1 LAHIY
6 VKKRR
11 EFGKH
16 PKFSEVHAEIL
27 ESITSTDAFQANY
40 IMRNPSIACFDT
52 APHMSEHEANTER
65 LVTKSSSM
73 RHVEG
78 GWPKDVDATEQ
89 SDVSR
94 FRKKA
99 EKDEEYKGA
108 VKALGPIIA
117 RCMRQI
123 NTIDIYEEYFNG
135 DHVDHSSE
143 PPSAKGL
150 AVFRDPNDPKRTA
163 TSINWHPDP
172 AAPVKLA
179 VSYSSLQFQDTRGR
193 IPQQSFIWDILNP
206 NTPESEL
213 LPPSPLCCLRFNPK
227 NTDTLIGGSYNGL
240 ITFYDLRRSGSS
252 NPTGTTTAG
261 ASGAAAGNT
270 NAGFNNSITTT
281 ANGSAAA
288 GGGAAVNGLGSGKE
302 VLPFS
307 CSVIEKSHHDPVY
320 DVFWINSKTGNQAVS
335 VSTDGQMLWWD
346 TRRLS
351 EPSDSIKLSID
362 SKAVNEVVLGGSS
375 LEYNSEAGPS
385 KYLVGTEQGIVLLV
399 NLKNR
404 KQNNGITVFDQGPG
418 KHHGP
423 IYSIQRNPANSKCF
437 LTVGDWTAKIWMED
451 LKTPIMT
458 TKYHPSY
465 LMAGCWSPTRAGVF
479 FVTRYDGVLDIWDY
493 FYRQNE
499 VAYSHKVGDITLSSI
514 AVQGTMQSGGK
525 LVAIGDTQGTVSL
538 LELCESLAV
547 SQTNERKAIDL
558 MFERE
563 MKQEKNLEARERELK
578 RLRAAENDGRARE
591 NQEKKD
597 AKDEKM
603 EALLRKVDADF
614 LAMIKEAE
622 DDESKAAE
630 ATPMDGNNPDLN
642 EEK

>member
-1 LAHIY
+1 MEVAHLY
-6 VKKRR
+6 VKQRK

-16 PKFSEVHAEIL
+16 CNFTHVAASLL
-27 ESITSTDAFQANY
+27 ETIPVIEPYQENY
-40 IMRNPSIACFDT
+40 IMRNPSVTCFDT
-52 APHMSEHEANTER
+52 SPHMSEHVANTER
-65 LVTKSSSM
+65 LITKSSSM

-78 GWPKDVDATEQ
+78 GWPKDVDFTEQ

-99 EKDEEYKGA
+99 EKDDEYKGA

-117 RCMRQI
+117 RCMKQN
-123 NTIDIYEEYFNG
+123 NTIDIYEEYFHG
-135 DHVDHSSE
+135 DEVDHSSE

-150 AVFRDPNDPKRTA
+150 AVFRDPNEVKRTA

-172 AAPVKLA
+172 AAPAKIA
-179 VSYSSLQFQDTRGR
+179 VSYSILTFQDSRFMNSR
-193 IPQQSFIWDILNP
+193 MPHQSYVWDIMNP
-206 NTPESEL
+206 NTPDVEL

-227 NTDTLIGGSYNGL
+227 NTDSLVGGSYNGL
-240 ITFYDLRRSGSS
+240 ITFYDLRRAGGSS
-252 NPTGTTTAG
+252 
-261 ASGAAAGNT
+261 
-270 NAGFNNSITTT
+270 
-281 ANGSAAA
+281 
-288 GGGAAVNGLGSGKE
+288 KE
-302 VLPFS
+302 TMPFS
-307 CSVIEKSHHDPVY
+307 TSVIEKSHHDPVY
-320 DVFWINSKTGNQAVS
+320 DVYWINSKTGNQCVS

-351 EPSDSIKLSID
+351 EPTDSLQLCTDIKS
-362 SKAVNEVVLGGSS
+362 NGQVLGGSS

-385 KYLVGTEQGIVLLV
+385 KYLVGTEQGVVLMV

-437 LTVGDWTAKIWMED
+437 LTVGDWTTRIWMED
-451 LKTPIMT
+451 LRTPIMT
-458 TKYHPSY
+458 TKYHSSY
-465 LMAGCWSPTRAGVF
+465 LTAGCWSPTRAGVF
-479 FVTRYDGVLDIWDY
+479 FVTRMDGVVDIWDY

-499 VAYSHKVGDITLSSI
+499 VAYSHKVGDAMLTSV
-514 AVQGTMQSGGK
+514 AVQGTIQQGGR
-525 LVAIGDTQGTVSL
+525 LVAVGDVTGTVSL
-538 LELCESLAV
+538 LEVCESLAA
-547 SQTNERKAIDL
+547 SQSNERKAIDL

-563 MKQEKNLEARERELK
+563 MKQEKNLEARERD
-578 RLRAAENDGRARE
+578 LRRQRTVDAENRSRE
-591 NQEKKD
+591 AQDKKD

-630 ATPMDGNNPDLN
+630 ATPLEHAIAED
-642 EEK
+642 K

>member
-1 LAHIY
+1 
-6 VKKRR
+6 
-11 EFGKH
+11 
-16 PKFSEVHAEIL
+16 
-27 ESITSTDAFQANY
+27 
-40 IMRNPSIACFDT
+40 
-52 APHMSEHEANTER
+52 
-65 LVTKSSSM
+65 M

-99 EKDEEYKGA
+99 EKDEDYKGA

-117 RCMRQI
+117 RCLRQI
-123 NTIDIYEEYFNG
+123 NTIDIYQVIIIVAFRLVTTNSFILQEYFDG

-150 AVFRDPNDPKRTA
+150 AVFRDPNEPKRTA

-172 AAPVKLA
+172 TAPAKIA

-193 IPQQSFIWDILNP
+193 IPQQSYIWDILNP
-206 NTPESEL
+206 NTPDSEL

-252 NPTGTTTAG
+252 NPTGTNTA
-261 ASGAAAGNT
+261 ASG
-270 NAGFNNSITTT
+270 
-281 ANGSAAA
+281 
-288 GGGAAVNGLGSGKE
+288 GGGATGFNASASTSTNNGANGGVNGLGSGKE

-351 EPSDSIKLSID
+351 EPSDSLKLAID
-362 SKAVNEVVLGGSS
+362 SKATNETVLGGSS

-385 KYLVGTEQGIVLLV
+385 KYLVGTEQGVVLMV

-437 LTVGDWTAKIWMED
+437 LTIGDWTAKIWMED

-514 AVQGTMQSGGK
+514 AVQGTMQGGGK

-547 SQTNERKAIDL
+547 GQTNERKAIDL

-578 RLRAAENDGRARE
+578 RLRAAENDGRSRE
-591 NQEKKD
+591 LQEKKD

-630 ATPMDGNNPDLN
+630 ATPMDANNPDLN